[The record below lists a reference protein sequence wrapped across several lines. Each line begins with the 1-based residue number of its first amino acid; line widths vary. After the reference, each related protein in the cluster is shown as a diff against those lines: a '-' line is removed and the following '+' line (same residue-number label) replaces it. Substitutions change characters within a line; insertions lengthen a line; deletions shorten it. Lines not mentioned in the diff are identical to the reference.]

1 MTNPCSGW
9 SGRWG
14 IGHRKSDLRFHQVYF
29 VLDTEYRLL
38 WIGGD
43 WDEFALRNGGTAAR
57 SNEVLSTSLL
67 KQIADEPTKRAVVRL
82 IEAVRAMQQPL
93 RIDYRCDSPTI
104 RRRFQLTIQPM
115 KDARVLLVHDLRD
128 AYSFD
133 RPIAPWQFDPAAPDC
148 KCSFCC
154 AVSLSDGPWTPAE
167 ALADQHPRAVRY
179 TMCPDCEASV
189 AEAVQS
195 LRDKRKPRNPVTGG
209 FGP

>member
-1 MTNPCSGW
+1 
-9 SGRWG
+9 
-14 IGHRKSDLRFHQVYF
+14 LRFHQVYF

-57 SNEVLSTSLL
+57 SNEVLSTSLSEADRRRADQARRGRPDRGRARDAGAAAHRL
-67 KQIADEPTKRAVVRL
+67 PLRQPDDPAPLSADHPADEG
-82 IEAVRAMQQPL
+82 
-93 RIDYRCDSPTI
+93 
-104 RRRFQLTIQPM
+104 F
-115 KDARVLLVHDLRD
+115 ARVLLVHDLRD
-128 AYSFD
+128 AHSFD

-167 ALADQHPRAVRY
+167 ALAERHPRAVRY

-195 LRDKRKPRNPVTGG
+195 LRDKRKPRSPVTGG